1 MKRHL
6 TICTMIVSLMLS
18 FGMTSCTS
26 MLTGLYGVKEIK
38 LVNEKIIAKNAKRFN
53 IPMADNYELDTA
65 YLTYLV
71 SLDTSK
77 YKLQIK
83 NHYQPLQAL
92 YYDNAGYLKSFQVN
106 CYAGGYPNLKWE
118 RDEIMTTF
126 PPKQQAPVDSLV
138 SLQTQLKFLKP
149 LSTTAKFSIEN
160 YNYIVIVFWNRFMG
174 RQSKRFVR
182 FIQENSKLETTKK
195 VKIIYVNNDNVFVGL

>member
-6 TICTMIVSLMLS
+6 PICTMIVSLMLVL
-18 FGMTSCTS
+18 GMTSCTS
-26 MLTGLYGVKEIK
+26 VLTGLYGVKEIK
-38 LVNEKIIAKNAKRFN
+38 LVNEKIIAKNAKKFN
-53 IPMADNYELDTA
+53 IQTVDNFELDAA

-83 NHYQPLQAL
+83 NHLQPLQAL
-92 YYDNAGYLKSFQVN
+92 YYDNTGCLKSFQVN
-106 CYAGGYPNLKWE
+106 CYAGGFPNLKWE
-118 RDEIMTTF
+118 RDDIMTTF
-126 PPKQQAPVDSLV
+126 PPKQQAPIDSLV

-149 LSTTAKFSIEN
+149 LSNSSKFSIEN
-160 YNYIVIVFWNRFMG
+160 YDYIVIVFWNRFMG

-182 FIQENSKLETTKK
+182 FVQENTKLETTKK
-195 VKIIYVNNDNVFVGL
+195 VKIIYVNNDNVFVGI